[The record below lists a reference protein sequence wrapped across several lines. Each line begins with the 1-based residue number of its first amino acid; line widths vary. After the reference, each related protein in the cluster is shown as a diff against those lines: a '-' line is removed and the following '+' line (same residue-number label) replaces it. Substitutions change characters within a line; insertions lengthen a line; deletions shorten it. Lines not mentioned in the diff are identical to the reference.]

1 MGCPWQGVLERE
13 GRQNLLCHDWSPL
26 VSRDSYCDAE
36 GPEQRG
42 GCQQLICLLLRRV
55 RVVGE
60 RKVGVQ
66 ECSGVEDLWIQKVHQ
81 CQCEIGGNQGR
92 RLRL

>member
-1 MGCPWQGVLERE
+1 
-13 GRQNLLCHDWSPL
+13 
-26 VSRDSYCDAE
+26 
-36 GPEQRG
+36 
-42 GCQQLICLLLRRV
+42 LRRV